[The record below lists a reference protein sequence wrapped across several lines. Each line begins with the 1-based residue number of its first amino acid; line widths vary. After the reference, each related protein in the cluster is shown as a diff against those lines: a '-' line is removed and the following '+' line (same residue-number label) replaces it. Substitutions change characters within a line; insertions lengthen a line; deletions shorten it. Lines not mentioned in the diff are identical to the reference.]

1 MPGKFP
7 IVLALFWHLAST
19 ALTADPPRAVEPQG
33 RSVALE
39 NLTWPEAEKALK
51 NYTVVLFAV
60 GARTKEHGPHL
71 PLKTDYVM
79 AEYLKDRV
87 AREVSVA
94 WLPTLEYA
102 YYPSFLEYPG
112 SVSIGA
118 ETFRNTVMDI
128 CRSLARHGMRKFY
141 VLNTGISTLPPLRAA
156 SEELAKTGLTMWY
169 LNLLETDKKLPPGLL
184 KQEGGT
190 HADEAETSMMLYIAP
205 ELVDMSKAV
214 KDYDARPDRKG
225 LTRDPKGEGVYSPSG
240 IWGDPTL
247 ATRDKGRVIVET
259 TVREIVRQI
268 KELMAFK
275 TGGSSASNA
284 ARSIN

>member
-1 MPGKFP
+1 MPGKIL
-7 IVLALFWHLAST
+7 IVSALLFFLASA
-19 ALTADPPRAVEPQG
+19 ALPAGPLRTVEPQDG
-33 RSVALE
+33 SVALE

-51 NYTVVLFAV
+51 NYTVVLLAI

-87 AREVSVA
+87 AREVPVA
-94 WLPTLEYA
+94 MLPTLEYA

-112 SVSIGA
+112 SVSVGA
-118 ETFRNTVMDI
+118 ETFKNTVVDI
-128 CRSLARHGMRKFY
+128 CRSLSRHGIRKFY
-141 VLNTGISTLPPLRAA
+141 VLNTGISTLPQLQAA
-156 SEELAKTGLTMWY
+156 SKELAKLDVTMRY
-169 LNLLETDKKLPPGLL
+169 LNLLETDKKIPPGLL

-214 KDYDARPDRKG
+214 KDYDARPGRKG
-225 LTRDPKGEGVYSPSG
+225 LTRDPKGQGAYSPSG

-259 TVREIVRQI
+259 TVGEIVRQL
-268 KELMAFK
+268 KELITLEIK
-275 TGGSSASNA
+275 GSSA
-284 ARSIN
+284 RS